1 ASRTCRWT
9 RFLTGTARTSASRSA
24 GMAARRRWRSSR
36 KTTRISARRWASW
49 ISPGPRSCPARGSA
63 SPAARARRSNAP
75 WPRSSWTCTPAGTGQ
90 LPKFEE
96 DLLRTSVGSRD
107 LDLIPTA
114 EVPMTNLYAQEI
126 IAPAALPPAFTAHT
140 PCYWSE
146 AGSYGRDT
154 RGILRQHQFSK
165 VEMVRICLASQS
177 QAELAI
183 MTSHAEDCL
192 KELGLPYRVILLAAG
207 DMGFSAQATYD
218 LEVWLPSQGRYREI
232 SSCSDCGTFQAAA
245 RTSAPAAGAAKPA
258 TRAPAGVILV
268 GVCDFPS
275 RYAFPPAGYGG
286 IERWL
291 WAAATGAREA
301 GADVRLLGPQ
311 WRVGPGDGWAV
322 EPARL
327 EDLQP
332 GSPQLARLRSSGYD
346 LLIVGHEYPTLPA
359 WRRAWQELGC
369 DVASFQHAPD
379 FRHAP
384 GAFDG
389 RGNSAAR
396 RSRRRLNLAG
406 ADRRGE
412 GTAHRHPRRTDSR
425 PPDTHR
431 RAGVRRRLRRVSRHP
446 FPRRASRTRRRT
458 RRDPNLC
465 VPGRRSPR
473 WPGGPARALT
483 PRSALAAEANA
494 RC

>member
-1 ASRTCRWT
+1 MPSVIRPPLSFGSCCSASRTCRWT

-96 DLLRTSVGSRD
+96 DLFRTSVGSGD
-107 LDLIPTA
+107 LYLIPTA
-114 EVPMTNLYAQEI
+114 EVPLTNLYAQEI
-126 IAPAALPPAFTAHT
+126 IDPAALPLAVTAHT

-245 RTSAPAAGAAKPA
+245 RTSAPAAGTAKPA
-258 TRAPAGVILV
+258 MWP
-268 GVCDFPS
+268 
-275 RYAFPPAGYGG
+275 
-286 IERWL
+286 
-291 WAAATGAREA
+291 
-301 GADVRLLGPQ
+301 
-311 WRVGPGDGWAV
+311 
-322 EPARL
+322 
-327 EDLQP
+327 
-332 GSPQLARLRSSGYD
+332 RS
-346 LLIVGHEYPTLPA
+346 T
-359 WRRAWQELGC
+359 
-369 DVASFQHAPD
+369 
-379 FRHAP
+379 AP
-384 GAFDG
+384 GC
-389 RGNSAAR
+389 RSAAPWQP
-396 RSRRRLNLAG
+396 SWK
-406 ADRRGE
+406 
-412 GTAHRHPRRTDSR
+412 TISSST
-425 PPDTHR
+425 
-431 RAGVRRRLRRVSRHP
+431 
-446 FPRRASRTRRRT
+446 
-458 RRDPNLC
+458 
-465 VPGRRSPR
+465 GR
-473 WPGGPARALT
+473 
-483 PRSALAAEANA
+483 
-494 RC
+494 

>member
-1 ASRTCRWT
+1 
-9 RFLTGTARTSASRSA
+9 
-24 GMAARRRWRSSR
+24 MAARRRWRSSR

-96 DLLRTSVGSRD
+96 DLFRTSVGSRD
-107 LDLIPTA
+107 LYLIPTA
-114 EVPMTNLYAQEI
+114 EVPLTNLYAQEI
-126 IAPAALPPAFTAHT
+126 IDPAALPLAFTAHT

-245 RTSAPAAGAAKPA
+245 RTSAPAAGTAKP
-258 TRAPAGVILV
+258 
-268 GVCDFPS
+268 S
-275 RYAFPPAGYGG
+275 M
-286 IERWL
+286 W
-291 WAAATGAREA
+291 
-301 GADVRLLGPQ
+301 
-311 WRVGPGDGWAV
+311 
-322 EPARL
+322 
-327 EDLQP
+327 
-332 GSPQLARLRSSGYD
+332 
-346 LLIVGHEYPTLPA
+346 
-359 WRRAWQELGC
+359 
-369 DVASFQHAPD
+369 
-379 FRHAP
+379 
-384 GAFDG
+384 
-389 RGNSAAR
+389 
-396 RSRRRLNLAG
+396 
-406 ADRRGE
+406 
-412 GTAHRHPRRTDSR
+412 PR
-425 PPDTHR
+425 
-431 RAGVRRRLRRVSRHP
+431 
-446 FPRRASRTRRRT
+446 
-458 RRDPNLC
+458 
-465 VPGRRSPR
+465 
-473 WPGGPARALT
+473 
-483 PRSALAAEANA
+483 
-494 RC
+494 